1 VSSQHGESWMSALP
15 RGSKTDGS
23 RRTSPSIDTSVAH
36 SARRYDYWLGGKD
49 NFAADRESGD
59 AIAAAFPTVR
69 TAVIENRRFVRRAA
83 AFLAGQAGI
92 RQFLDIGT
100 GIPTSPNVHEIA
112 QGIVP
117 ASRVVYVDNDPIV
130 LSHARALLASS
141 EEGATAYIDAD
152 LREPDK
158 IISNAEL
165 QGILD
170 FSQPVAL
177 MLAAILHFI
186 KDEDDPYGIVARL
199 VGVLPEGSYL
209 VMSHATNDFLAPAE
223 AAEIVAGRYG
233 PFFARSEAEFARFFE
248 GFELVPPGI
257 ASVAEWRAEA
267 EPQPRPTAAEAYT
280 YCAVARV
287 N

>member
-15 RGSKTDGS
+15 RGSKADGS
-23 RRTSPSIDTSVAH
+23 GRTSPPIDTTVAH

-112 QGIVP
+112 QRIAP

-165 QGILD
+165 QGIL
-170 FSQPVAL
+170 L
-177 MLAAILHFI
+177 MSGAA
-186 KDEDDPYGIVARL
+186 R
-199 VGVLPEGSYL
+199 GS
-209 VMSHATNDFLAPAE
+209 
-223 AAEIVAGRYG
+223 R
-233 PFFARSEAEFARFFE
+233 
-248 GFELVPPGI
+248 
-257 ASVAEWRAEA
+257 
-267 EPQPRPTAAEAYT
+267 
-280 YCAVARV
+280 
-287 N
+287 